1 MRGEEQ
7 PLTPKGPRRGDTLL
21 GRPRPHASTGE
32 PGQTTLAALQ
42 EEERQ
47 QARQA
52 AEQAITDP
60 PIRYSL
66 RWLKGL
72 FLLLP
77 LAVGLI
83 GWFLLSQFVWL
94 SQALAQAPLPVQVVG
109 WTLVALLTGLVA
121 WPLWRLLRR
130 YRQLSQ
136 VRQIDLLSVHPAGSE
151 AQYAKA
157 RELLSDY
164 LARYPL
170 EAVER
175 EAWGLD
181 TEKLDLQCRW
191 LLEEAAGLDSRQWC
205 REFETRFLHPID
217 EAAEGCIQQHARNL
231 ALRSA
236 ISPNALLD
244 TAVSLYTGFRLLDDL
259 SRLYGL
265 RLEKSD
271 LAYLLALVIFLAYF
285 EGQVEEQLDDYL
297 SENLEPLLGSLAG
310 RVVSKAGSAAIGAAA
325 GFLFIRRIGRT
336 MKQRLRPLK

>member
-1 MRGEEQ
+1 MREEDS
-7 PLTPKGPRRGDTLL
+7 PSAPEGPRKGDTLL
-21 GRPRPHASTGE
+21 GRPRAHASTGE
-32 PGQTTLAALQ
+32 PGQTTLSALQ
-42 EEERQ
+42 EEERR
-47 QARQA
+47 QAREA
-52 AEQAITDP
+52 AEQLITDP

-94 SQALAQAPLPVQVVG
+94 SQALAQAPIPVQVVG
-109 WTLVALLTGLVA
+109 WMLVVLLTTLVA
-121 WPLWRLLRR
+121 WPLWRLLCR
-130 YRQLSQ
+130 YRRLSR
-136 VRQIDLLSVHPAGSE
+136 VHQIDLLSVHPSGSE
-151 AQYAKA
+151 VQYAKA

-164 LARYPL
+164 LTRYPL
-170 EAVER
+170 ESVEQG
-175 EAWGLD
+175 AWELD
-181 TEKLDLQCRW
+181 VEKLDAQRHW
-191 LLEEAAGLDSRQWC
+191 LLEETTGLDSHQWC
-205 REFETRFLHPID
+205 REFEARFLNPID
-217 EAAEGCIQQHARNL
+217 KAAEGCIQQHARNL

-244 TAVSLYTGFRLLDDL
+244 AAVGLYTGFCLLDDL

-271 LAYLLALVIFLAYF
+271 LAYLLALVIFMAYF

-297 SENLEPLLGSLAG
+297 SDNLEPLLGTLTGSL
-310 RVVSKAGSAAIGAAA
+310 VSKAGSAATGAAA

-336 MKQRLRPLK
+336 MKQRVRPLK

>member
-1 MRGEEQ
+1 MDGQE
-7 PLTPKGPRRGDTLL
+7 PDSTPQGPRKGDTLL

-32 PGQTTLAALQ
+32 PGRTTLATLQ

-47 QARQA
+47 QAREA

-94 SQALAQAPLPVQVVG
+94 SQALAQAPVPVQVVG
-109 WTLVALLTGLVA
+109 WTLVALLTALVA

-130 YRQLSQ
+130 YRRLSR
-136 VRQIDLLSVHPAGSE
+136 VRQIDLLSVHPSGSE
-151 AQYAKA
+151 TQYAKA
-157 RELLSDY
+157 RELLSGY
-164 LARYPL
+164 LASYPL
-170 EAVER
+170 ESVEQG
-175 EAWGLD
+175 AWELEV
-181 TEKLDLQCRW
+181 EKLDTQRHW
-191 LLEEAAGLDSRQWC
+191 LLEETAGLDSRQWC
-205 REFETRFLHPID
+205 REFETRFLRVID
-217 EAAEGCIQQHARNL
+217 EAADTCIQHHARNL

-244 TAVSLYTGFRLLDDL
+244 TALGLYTGFQLLDDL
-259 SRLYGL
+259 SHLYGL

-271 LAYLLALVIFLAYF
+271 LAYLLALVIFMAYF

-297 SENLEPLLGSLAG
+297 SDNLEPLLGTLTGSL
-310 RVVSKAGSAAIGAAA
+310 VSRAGSAATGAAA
-325 GFLFIRRIGRT
+325 GFIFIRRIGRT